1 MTDELQHKI
10 RTLPESP
17 GCYLMKSGGEI
28 IYVGKAKNLKNRVRQ
43 YFHAFEN
50 HTPKVRA
57 MVSRVDDFDVMLC
70 RSNFEALTLECN
82 LIKLHRPFYNILLKD
97 DKQYPYLRYNPAE
110 MYPRLTVARILD
122 PHDGYK
128 YLGPYIGATAVRQVL
143 AELGRYF
150 PLRRCALK
158 LPLDKPYRPC
168 VYHSTG
174 QCMAPCAGYINEA
187 DYKDILRR
195 AVDFL
200 NGDARDILR
209 ELGTRMAEAAAAM
222 QYEQAAVYRDKIADV
237 KAITERQLAIQTRD
251 VEQDVIAAAADDT
264 DAVMQVMHIRGG
276 RIEGG
281 EPYLLENA
289 GGGTPAELIEGFIT
303 QHYVDG
309 RAIPREILVEALED
323 DAEELALWLREQ
335 RGAAVT
341 LLCPQRGE
349 KAALIG
355 ICRKNAADALAK
367 RQMDEQIRHAKTA
380 LAMQELS
387 DVLGLP
393 TLPHR
398 IEGFDISN
406 TQGVLSV
413 ASMVVFEGGLPAKKQ
428 YRHFRI
434 KTVEG
439 ANDFASMAE
448 VIGRRFTHGLAEQR
462 ERQAAGQPL
471 AEGRFSAF
479 PDVILIDGGPQQLAF
494 AHQAM
499 LDAGASVPM
508 FGLAKRFEE
517 IYLPGEDV
525 PIVLDRRSNALHL
538 VQRVRDE
545 AHRFGITHHRAL
557 RGKAGIASELS
568 NIPGIGEKRRIAL
581 LRTFKSL
588 PAILTAS
595 FDELKAVEGMNTRTA
610 QAVLDYASARAQK
623 AGG

>member
-10 RTLPESP
+10 RTLPDSP

-57 MVSRVDDFDVMLC
+57 MVSRVDDFDIILC
-70 RSNFEALTLECN
+70 RTNFEALTLECN
-82 LIKLHRPFYNILLKD
+82 LIKHHRPFYNILLKD

-110 MYPRLTVARILD
+110 AYPRLTVARTLD

-143 AELGRYF
+143 HELGRYF

-158 LPLDKPYRPC
+158 LPLDRPYRPC

-174 QCMAPCAGYINEA
+174 QCMAPCAGYIGEA
-187 DYKDILRR
+187 DYKAILRS

-200 NGDARDILR
+200 NGDAKDILR
-209 ELGTRMAEAAAAM
+209 ELEAKMNAAAERM
-222 QYEQAAVYRDKIADV
+222 EYEQAAAYRDKIADV
-237 KAITERQLAIQTRD
+237 RSITERQLAIQARD
-251 VEQDVIAAAADDT
+251 VEQDVLAVAT
-264 DAVMQVMHIRGG
+264 DANDAVVQLLHIRGG

-281 EPYLLENA
+281 QAFVLENC
-289 GGGTPAELIEGFIT
+289 GGDSPAELIEGFIP
-303 QHYVDG
+303 QHYEDG
-309 RAIPREILVEALED
+309 RSIPREILVEAAGED
-323 DAEELALWLREQ
+323 TEELTLWLRER
-335 RGAAVT
+335 RGGAVT

-349 KAALIG
+349 KAALVG
-355 ICRKNAADALAK
+355 ICRKNAADVLAK
-367 RQMDEQIRHAKTA
+367 RQQSEEIRHAQTE
-380 LAMQELS
+380 LAMEELQKALS
-387 DVLGLP
+387 LP
-393 TLPHR
+393 TLPER
-398 IEGFDISN
+398 IEGYDISN

-413 ASMVVFEGGLPAKKQ
+413 ASMVVFHGGLPAKKQ

-448 VIGRRFTHGLAEQR
+448 VIGRRFAHGLTEQR
-462 ERQAAGQPL
+462 EREQAKLPL
-471 AEGRFSAF
+471 EEGRFSRF

-494 AHQAM
+494 AHRAM
-499 LDAGASVPM
+499 LDAGVDLPM

-517 IYLPGEDV
+517 IYLPGRED
-525 PIVLDRRSNALHL
+525 PIVLDKRSNALHL

-545 AHRFGITHHRAL
+545 AHRFGITHHRTL
-557 RGKAGIASELS
+557 RGKAGIASELTG
-568 NIPGIGEKRRIAL
+568 IPGIGEKRKIAL
-581 LRTFKSL
+581 LREFRSL
-588 PAILTAS
+588 PAILAAGVE
-595 FDELKAVEGMNTRTA
+595 ELKAVEGMTEKAA
-610 QAVLDYASARAQK
+610 QAVFEYARAKEK
-623 AGG
+623 A